1 MNLFLMVAAEA
12 GAGGGPVQEIAR
24 TFGVDWPHLIAQIIS
39 FSIVAVLLHKFAY
52 KRVLT
57 VLEERRQRITEGL
70 KNAERI
76 KDELAKT
83 EAARQEV
90 LAQANAQANKLIEEA
105 RAAAARVQEQETR
118 KAIAAAEQIIAK
130 AREAAAQEHARMLTE
145 LKREIGRLV
154 VQTAAKVTGKI
165 LTLQD
170 QQRLAEETNR
180 QLAA

>member
-1 MNLFLMVAAEA
+1 MNEFILLAQ
-12 GAGGGPVQEIAR
+12 GGVSDTVKGIAD

-52 KRVLT
+52 KPVLN

-105 RAAAARVQEQETR
+105 RAAAARVQEAETQ
-118 KAIAAAEQIIAK
+118 KAIAEAAQIIAK
-130 AREAAAQEHARMLTE
+130 AQ
-145 LKREIGRLV
+145 
-154 VQTAAKVTGKI
+154 
-165 LTLQD
+165 
-170 QQRLAEETNR
+170 
-180 QLAA
+180 